1 MEYLLFLWHMMP
13 TIAVVVLSL
22 VVLRAVSVRVVW
34 RSRETRR
41 LDDELA

>member
-22 VVLRAVSVRVVW
+22 IVLRAVSVRVVW
-34 RSRETRR
+34 RGREARH
-41 LDDELA
+41 LDDEPA